1 MGIENLGNIVNAV
14 KNLNITDEQKAAIK
28 NSVKTC
34 GNNKEKIVEELKKHN
49 VNVSASQIDTVLGM
63 IDKL

>member
-28 NSVKTC
+28 NAVKTC